1 MKKFVAIVFLL
12 IMSVTLFACDKS
24 DKEEEKEKEPVLE
37 KSQLIG
43 TWEYIDGGDF
53 QQIIIGET
61 GTYRQITRVSGMNL
75 DHTDSYVITDN
86 RLVLY
91 YDEMGIKYT
100 YKVTFDGSDKMNFY
114 NAGNGE
120 LVITY
125 TRKAE

>member
-1 MKKFVAIVFLL
+1 MKKIVTIVLLL
-12 IMSVTLFACDKS
+12 IMSVILFACDKS
-24 DKEEEKEKEPVLE
+24 DKAEEKANEPILE

-53 QQIIIGET
+53 QQIIIKET
-61 GTYRQITRVSGMNL
+61 GLYRQITSVSGMNL
-75 DHTDSYVITDN
+75 DHTDSYDIMDN
-86 RLVLY
+86 QLILY